1 MNEYFQHGPYYMVY
15 KSTRTMIYVAF
26 MVTYYI
32 KVIKIVKFHFEPG
45 QNTTVSEVGLRLTE
59 VNDD

>member
-45 QNTTVSEVGLRLTE
+45 QNTTVSESAQ
-59 VNDD
+59 